1 MRILLTLLLASIM
14 LAASGAPT
22 QAVAGECT
30 TSEIQIGG
38 CPSVGGTIVDNE
50 VILNGN
56 QPGIPGNGN
65 SGPNG
70 NGNGN
75 GNGNSASNGSNGTAQ
90 PPPVC
95 NPQIAPCVDRGA
107 FTVTSLPVPTLDDIA
122 AFRPT
127 PGVDHMEPNGWFVVG
142 LDANFYATG
151 GASVVNGTLL
161 GYDASVRF
169 TPIRWQWF
177 YGDGATATT
186 STKGGTWK
194 SLGIAEFDPTPTS
207 HVYSV
212 PGTYYIDLT
221 IGYRAEYSFNGSTY
235 APIVG
240 TLWLPANRLVA
251 TVGSAKTVLVERDC
265 TVNPAGPGCSN

>member
-1 MRILLTLLLASIM
+1 MIAVLMGGLTGPANADSN
-14 LAASGAPT
+14 G
-22 QAVAGECT
+22 CT
-30 TSEIQIGG
+30 TAQIQTGG
-38 CPSVGGTIVDNE
+38 CPSVNGSLDDDSAVLEGSQSGG
-50 VILNGN
+50 
-56 QPGIPGNGN
+56 PGGKGSEGGPG
-65 SGPNG
+65 STTPPATSCNG
-70 NGNGN
+70 NG
-75 GNGNSASNGSNGTAQ
+75 
-90 PPPVC
+90 
-95 NPQIAPCVDRGA
+95 CVDRGT
-107 FTVTSLPVPTLDDIA
+107 FTVTDLPVPTLNDIA

-151 GASVVNGTLL
+151 GSSVVPGTLL

-169 TPIRWQWF
+169 TPIRWQWA
-177 YGDGATATT
+177 YGDGSSATK
-186 STKGGTWK
+186 STRGGTWS

-207 HVYSV
+207 HVYDAA
-212 PGTYYIDLT
+212 GTYYIDLT
-221 IGYRAEYSFNGSTY
+221 IGYRAEYSFNGSSF

>member
-1 MRILLTLLLASIM
+1 VGRHRFLRVGAATGALAFALCSLSAIAAQAADDICDDLEASLGICVNGDVSGDEVLLTGS
-14 LAASGAPT
+14 
-22 QAVAGECT
+22 
-30 TSEIQIGG
+30 
-38 CPSVGGTIVDNE
+38 
-50 VILNGN
+50 
-56 QPGIPGNGN
+56 QPGGPGGKDGGGN
-65 SGPNG
+65 SGTGSSDTGGGIACASGTCIRG
-70 NGNGN
+70 N
-75 GNGNSASNGSNGTAQ
+75 
-90 PPPVC
+90 
-95 NPQIAPCVDRGA
+95 
-107 FTVTSLPVPTLDDIA
+107 LPVPTLNDIA

-151 GASVVNGTLL
+151 GSSVVPGTLL

-169 TPIRWQWF
+169 TPIRWQWA
-177 YGDGATATT
+177 YGDGTSATK
-186 STKGGTWK
+186 STRGGTWS

-207 HVYSV
+207 HVYDAA
-212 PGTYYIDLT
+212 GTYYIDLT
-221 IGYRAEYSFNGSTY
+221 IGYRAEYSFNGSSF